1 MQPVTLDVVL
11 LLPGHLRQ
19 SAIELSH
26 QLVTRMDEQQTPSH
40 FRLGEPY
47 PGRGGGLCEPH
58 VSLFMLSVAESE
70 IPDVVCTVEE
80 LAGRL
85 LALDV
90 VGEEYRH
97 NPHGA
102 PELYFRGTDEWRALQ
117 HAVIA
122 AAEPLR
128 RGRLRDVDPSGA
140 NIQAL
145 VDTLPPGD
153 PQREQ
158 LVTYGYD
165 EVAGTSPGEEHR
177 FNPHVTF
184 AWPSSPRPFV
194 SLDDLP
200 PPHTFS
206 CRLSELAVYGMS
218 PYGTCT
224 ANYGAFSC
232 LYPKRSCGT
241 CKG

>member
-1 MQPVTLDVVL
+1 MHPVSLDVVF
-11 LLPGHLRQ
+11 LLPEHLRQ
-19 SAIELSH
+19 RAIELSH
-26 QLVTRMDEQQTPSH
+26 QLARRMGEQQMPSH

-47 PGRGGGLCEPH
+47 PGRGGGVCEPH
-58 VSLFMLSVAESE
+58 VSLFMLSVAKSE
-70 IPDVVCTVEE
+70 IPDVVRAVQG

-102 PELYFRGTDEWRALQ
+102 PELYFQGTDEWWVLQ
-117 HAVIA
+117 RAVIA

-128 RGRLRDVDPSGA
+128 RGRLRDVDSSGA
-140 NIQAL
+140 NIQEL
-145 VDTLPPGD
+145 IDTLPLGD

-165 EVAGTSPGEEHR
+165 EVAGASSGGEHR

-184 AWPSSPRPFV
+184 AWPSAPHPCL

-206 CRLSELAVYGMS
+206 CQLSELAVYGMS

-232 LYPKRSCGT
+232 L
-241 CKG
+241 